1 MSDPWQVLGVS
12 RTATDEEIK
21 AAYRKL
27 AHKYHP
33 DLNPGDEEAARRM
46 QEINAAYDQIKNPEA
61 YRAAQASQARQEAR
75 SNPGYAEYQ
84 DPFGG
89 WNPFTGWGYDSAW
102 QRQEQRQK
110 QRQSGEDVNLRAAR
124 SFLEAGQLDQAL
136 YALDGVS
143 PAARSAEWYYISA
156 AANLGVGN
164 RITAQQHAQTAV
176 NMEPG
181 NLIYVSLLNRIQQN
195 SAPYRQNVNLQ
206 GLGGI
211 GKLFAG
217 VCLAN
222 VLCRICLCF
231 TH

>member
-21 AAYRKL
+21 TAYRKL

-33 DLNPGDEEAARRM
+33 DLNPGDETAAKRM

-61 YRAAQASQARQEAR
+61 YRAAQASQASRSAR
-75 SNPGYAEYQ
+75 PDPGYAEYQ

-89 WNPFTGWGYDSAW
+89 WNPFSWGAGGPWQQERREQQSRDTG
-102 QRQEQRQK
+102 EN
-110 QRQSGEDVNLRAAR
+110 VNLQAAR
-124 SFLEAGQLDQAL
+124 NFLNAGLYDQAL
-136 YALDGVS
+136 HALNAVPQGE
-143 PAARSAEWYYISA
+143 RGAEWYYVSA
-156 AANLGVGN
+156 ATNLGMGN
-164 RITAQQHAQTAV
+164 RITAQQHARIAV
-176 NMEPG
+176 ELAPG
-181 NLIYVSLLNRIQQN
+181 DMRYRSFLSRISQEGGQ
-195 SAPYRQNVNLQ
+195 YRQSVNLQ

-217 VCLAN
+217 ICFAN
-222 VLCRICLCF
+222 ILCRICLCF